1 MPPAV
6 ADERRDGALERRVA
20 AAAAAVADEGR
31 HRRADR
37 PLEPSVCEL
46 ILSWVVASATR
57 LPPLPQFGGRS
68 ASDPQAE
75 AHAGADEGERNLLQS
90 MMERPAGFAFSLQNA
105 LRREQHD
112 AKGKISQ
119 SKPKSMSARRLGECW
134 PR

>member
-1 MPPAV
+1 MLAQV
-6 ADERRDGALERRVA
+6 DELMRRCDGE
-20 AAAAAVADEGR
+20 EGGSL
-31 HRRADR
+31 HEGNGQDGGWVPWADR

-46 ILSWVVASATR
+46 ILSWDVASVTR